1 MEEQPKGRP
10 IKVKV
15 SDRRRT
21 SGRPEPRPEDKA
33 KDQPKNETG
42 MAPVEPEGHEGPV
55 VVEGGKETLGR
66 ADASPD
72 YLDDLRRLQ
81 AEFDNY
87 RKRMLREQTQLT
99 QRASARLIERLLP
112 IIDNFES
119 ALDHGEGGSGIELV
133 YRELRRAL
141 EEEGLEEIQ
150 AEGRPFDPTMHEAFQ
165 AVEDPDV
172 HEPVVRSVL
181 RRGYSLKGQIIR
193 PAMVSVARP
202 PENAQPIDGEIQD
215 QAPVDEGEAEA
226 STTAEPDAAEG

>member
-15 SDRRRT
+15 SDKRRST
-21 SGRPEPRPEDKA
+21 GRPEPRPEDKA
-33 KDQPKNETG
+33 KEQPNNETV
-42 MAPVEPEGHEGPV
+42 MAAVEPESHEGPV
-55 VVEGGKETLGR
+55 VVEGGKETVGR
-66 ADASPD
+66 AETSPD

-165 AVEDPDV
+165 AVEDADA
-172 HEPVVRSVL
+172 HEPIVRSVL
-181 RRGYSLKGQIIR
+181 RRGYLLKGQIIR

-202 PENAQPIDGEIQD
+202 PENAQPLDDEIRDEEPGD
-215 QAPVDEGEAEA
+215 QGEAEA

>member
-15 SDRRRT
+15 SDRRRAP
-21 SGRPEPRPEDKA
+21 GRPEPRPEDKA
-33 KDQPKNETG
+33 NEQPKSDTA
-42 MAPVEPEGHEGPV
+42 MAPAEPEGHEGPV
-55 VVEGGKETLGR
+55 VVEADKETVGH

-165 AVEDPDV
+165 AVEDPEV

-202 PENAQPIDGEIQD
+202 PENAQPNGDEIRDGG
-215 QAPVDEGEAEA
+215 PGDERDAEA